1 MKLIEG
7 GLPEGKAWRVL
18 LLMAPSEPLGRAW
31 QLGLLLARANE
42 GDLIVAVAI
51 PEATDTAVADARELV
66 TTTRN
71 ACKPDDPVYF
81 AILETV
87 DERSGLADFAD
98 KAGVNLLIAHG
109 DGPVPHQLDNV
120 TCGLIV
126 LRGDWLSVEER
137 DGESTDEPPD
147 DEAPLR
153 ILVPTAGG
161 PNTAHALGF
170 LLPLAEK
177 AEITAAY
184 IAANQYGPNQ
194 DALGWSRLKKILN
207 YVDAGDRVA
216 SEVIEA
222 QTVTDGIVAEAVNY
236 DLVMI
241 GASRESSVDR
251 VLFGNIP
258 AAVVRDSKKPLAVVR
273 QPTER
278 LATVRDWLS
287 WQIEKVLPNMNLSD
301 RTQAY
306 VRIRRSARPDQDY
319 YILIT
324 LSAMIASLGL
334 IINSP
339 AVVIGAMLVA
349 PLMSP
354 IVGTGLAVVLGD
366 AVFLRRSIGT
376 VLKGAFLGIFVG
388 MLAGLLFLDQPLNN
402 ELMARTQ
409 PSLIDL
415 GIALFS
421 GLAGAYA
428 LCRSDAAGA
437 LPGVAIAAALVPPLS
452 TIGVTFTTGFYTE
465 SLGATLL
472 FVTNFVAVSS
482 ATALMFLV
490 LGFRPTID
498 RKTREEVR
506 SRSVTIALLLLVVVA
521 GMLGVFTYQLAQ
533 EQARDGRIRQ
543 VVRDDLAMIDNAE
556 LDEVELLEFV
566 QNEAGET
573 VLRMEVVALAER
585 PILYQEVFALQ
596 QSVGSTLQSDGI
608 LDLLELRLTVIE
620 VTDLDPLV
628 PPTAT
633 ATATVTNTPT
643 PGSTPTASH
652 TPTATPSPQPTAT
665 ATATVASTSTP
676 PATAT
681 ASATPTITPSPT
693 ITPQVAL
700 VTYPFGLNMRAEP
713 SRDSEVLALLP
724 VDTAVV
730 LLPGQETAAGLE
742 WQQIFYAG
750 QEGWVSIEFLTIQP

>member
-1 MKLIEG
+1 
-7 GLPEGKAWRVL
+7 
-18 LLMAPSEPLGRAW
+18 
-31 QLGLLLARANE
+31 
-42 GDLIVAVAI
+42 
-51 PEATDTAVADARELV
+51 
-66 TTTRN
+66 
-71 ACKPDDPVYF
+71 
-81 AILETV
+81 
-87 DERSGLADFAD
+87 
-98 KAGVNLLIAHG
+98 
-109 DGPVPHQLDNV
+109 
-120 TCGLIV
+120 
-126 LRGDWLSVEER
+126 
-137 DGESTDEPPD
+137 
-147 DEAPLR
+147 
-153 ILVPTAGG
+153 
-161 PNTAHALGF
+161 
-170 LLPLAEK
+170 
-177 AEITAAY
+177 
-184 IAANQYGPNQ
+184 
-194 DALGWSRLKKILN
+194 
-207 YVDAGDRVA
+207 
-216 SEVIEA
+216 
-222 QTVTDGIVAEAVNY
+222 
-236 DLVMI
+236 
-241 GASRESSVDR
+241 
-251 VLFGNIP
+251 
-258 AAVVRDSKKPLAVVR
+258 
-273 QPTER
+273 
-278 LATVRDWLS
+278 
-287 WQIEKVLPNMNLSD
+287 
-301 RTQAY
+301 
-306 VRIRRSARPDQDY
+306 
-319 YILIT
+319 
-324 LSAMIASLGL
+324 
-334 IINSP
+334 
-339 AVVIGAMLVA
+339 
-349 PLMSP
+349 
-354 IVGTGLAVVLGD
+354 
-366 AVFLRRSIGT
+366 
-376 VLKGAFLGIFVG
+376 
-388 MLAGLLFLDQPLNN
+388 
-402 ELMARTQ
+402 
-409 PSLIDL
+409 
-415 GIALFS
+415 
-421 GLAGAYA
+421 
-428 LCRSDAAGA
+428 
-437 LPGVAIAAALVPPLS
+437 
-452 TIGVTFTTGFYTE
+452 
-465 SLGATLL
+465 
-472 FVTNFVAVSS
+472 VAVSS